1 MRARKVKYMNDY
13 KQPDTVQGIVSS
25 LKESFG
31 FIERADVVAE
41 IFFHYSEFNGD
52 VNELMIGDDVD
63 FQLVNRLGKEIAV
76 KVNKLDPG
84 TVVFEDI
91 STTRFRGHVIKAIN
105 TRLLNN
111 SVDGHLTGM
120 IEYQGKTDTH
130 EVLFGDRDTED
141 DIQLQKG
148 DVVEFNVSTSSRQSS
163 TSSEH
168 QIDICCFERWPE
180 A

>member
-1 MRARKVKYMNDY
+1 MTLNSKLC
-13 KQPDTVQGIVSS
+13 SS
-25 LKESFG
+25 V
-31 FIERADVVAE
+31 I
-41 IFFHYSEFNGD
+41 
-52 VNELMIGDDVD
+52 
-63 FQLVNRLGKEIAV
+63 QGKEIAV
-76 KVNKLDPG
+76 KVNKLEPG

-91 STTRFRGHVIKAIN
+91 STTRFRGHVLKAIN

-148 DVVEFNVSTSSRQSS
+148 DVVEFNVSTGKFYLFFILLVS
-163 TSSEH
+163 
-168 QIDICCFERWPE
+168 F
-180 A
+180 